1 MVMGDMQMSTDLLV
15 IGGGPGGY
23 SAAFRGAELGLD
35 VILVDQR
42 PQLGGLCLHSGC
54 IPSKTLLQL
63 TRLLD
68 DTRQAAQKG
77 LRFGRPEIDLAAIR
91 SWQQKVIGTK
101 VKNLMD
107 IAKERGV
114 LVVGGR
120 ARFAGSG
127 AVRLEGAEMSGITFK
142 KAIIA
147 TGSRPRPL
155 AGSGFTPGGGIMNS
169 TAALLLTEVP
179 KTLVVVGGG
188 CVGLEIGSIYATL
201 GSRVTLMEMQDRL
214 LPKADADLVAPL
226 HARLQEKFAD
236 IHCGAHVEGLTET
249 GAGVAV
255 RYSRGGKTAEL
266 IADRVLLAL
275 GRVPNSDD
283 LGLERTAVSLDD
295 HGFIEIDDQLR
306 TTDPRIFAAG
316 DVAGGILLA
325 HKAARQGRTA
335 AEVIGGWKTAFDVRA
350 IPAVVYTEPQL
361 AWCGLTEAEAV
372 QENIDYAV
380 SHHPACGDRSFAKVL
395 TNPDD
400 GRILGVGIVGDQ
412 AEGYIGEAALAIEM
426 GALAEDLA
434 LVLHPFPALAGP
446 VGDGDFS

>member
-68 DTRQAAQKG
+68 DTREAAQMG

-91 SWQQKVIGTK
+91 TWQQKVIGAK
-101 VKNLMD
+101 VENLMD
-107 IAKERGV
+107 IAKRRGV
-114 LVVGGR
+114 LVIGGR
-120 ARFAGSG
+120 ACFTGSG
-127 AVRLEGAEMSGITFK
+127 AVRLAGAEMSGITFK

-147 TGSRPRPL
+147 TGSRLRPL
-155 AGSGFTPGGGIMNS
+155 AKSSFSPGGGIMDA
-169 TAALLLTEVP
+169 TAALLLPLVP

-188 CVGLEIGSIYATL
+188 CVGLEIGSIYAAL

-214 LPKADADLVAPL
+214 LPKVDADLVAPL

-236 IHCGAHVEGLTET
+236 IHCGARVEGLTET

-275 GRVPNSDD
+275 GRIPNSDD
-283 LGLERTAVSLDD
+283 IGLEHTGVSLDD
-295 HGFIEIDDQLR
+295 NGFIEIDDQLR
-306 TTDPRIFAAG
+306 TTDPRIFAVG

-325 HKAARQGRTA
+325 HKAARQGRIA
-335 AEVIGGWKTAFDVRA
+335 AEVISGRKTAFDVRA

-372 QENIDYAV
+372 QANIALAV
-380 SHHPACGDRSFAKVL
+380 SHHPVGDGPGFAKLL

-400 GRILGVGIVGDQ
+400 GRIMGIGIVGGN
-412 AEGYIGEAALAIEM
+412 AEGFIGEAALAIEM
-426 GALAEDLA
+426 GALTEDLT
-434 LVLHPFPALAGP
+434 LVLHPFPVQYP
-446 VGDGDFS
+446 P